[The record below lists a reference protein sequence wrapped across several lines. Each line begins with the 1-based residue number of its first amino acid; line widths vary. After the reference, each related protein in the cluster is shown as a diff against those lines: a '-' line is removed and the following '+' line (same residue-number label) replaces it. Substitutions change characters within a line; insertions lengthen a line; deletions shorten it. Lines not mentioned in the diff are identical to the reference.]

1 MRDTLIISTRFA
13 LATALNAPPVV
24 VVAGPWKTAKPLH
37 FMSTNYN
44 SSVERRKNMSIFELT
59 SKVNDLRELRRMAD
73 ELTAEIEALQDSI
86 KEHMT
91 AAGVDTINGP
101 DFKITWKAI
110 TSARFD
116 TAAFKKDNPEI
127 AAAYTKTT
135 TARRFTLA

>member
-1 MRDTLIISTRFA
+1 
-13 LATALNAPPVV
+13 
-24 VVAGPWKTAKPLH
+24 
-37 FMSTNYN
+37 
-44 SSVERRKNMSIFELT
+44 MSINELT
-59 SKVNDLRELRRMAD
+59 ANVSELRELRRMAD
-73 ELTAEIEALQDSI
+73 EIQAEIDAIQDKI

-91 AAGVDTINGP
+91 AANVDTLNGP
-101 DFKITWKAI
+101 DYKITWKTI